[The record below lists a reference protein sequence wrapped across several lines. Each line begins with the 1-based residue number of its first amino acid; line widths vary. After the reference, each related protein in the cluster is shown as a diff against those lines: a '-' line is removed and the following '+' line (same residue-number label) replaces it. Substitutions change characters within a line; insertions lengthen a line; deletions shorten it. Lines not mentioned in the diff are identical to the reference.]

1 MQKIKKNLI
10 TIITVVKNSE
20 QTIEKCIQSVLKQN
34 YDNIEYIVID
44 GCSNDKTQ
52 NIINKY
58 KAKIN
63 KIIIAKDEGIW
74 DAMNKGVNLASGDIV
89 GFLNADDFYYKNS
102 LSIVNKYFDENQI
115 DFLFGSVKKYKLMHG
130 YKPSIIKWS
139 FGFYTS
145 HSVGFFIKT
154 KKHRYVGNY
163 NLKYLSSDLDFFYK
177 MITKYKLNGMSTKRN
192 EILGEFTS
200 GGYSSKINYI
210 DHLKDLN
217 QIRIDNGQGY
227 IFVYFL
233 YFIKIV
239 KKPLKFFRALK
250 NKL

>member
-1 MQKIKKNLI
+1 MYIFKSFKKCKKLKKNLI

-115 DFLFGSVKKYKLMHG
+115 DFLFGSVKKYKLLHG

-139 FGFYTS
+139 FGF
-145 HSVGFFIKT
+145 FI
-154 KKHRYVGNY
+154 HLIQLVFL
-163 NLKYLSSDLDFFYK
+163 LK
-177 MITKYKLNGMSTKRN
+177 
-192 EILGEFTS
+192 
-200 GGYSSKINYI
+200 
-210 DHLKDLN
+210 
-217 QIRIDNGQGY
+217 
-227 IFVYFL
+227 
-233 YFIKIV
+233 
-239 KKPLKFFRALK
+239 LK
-250 NKL
+250 NIDM